1 MNKLSKRLQVIFDL
15 VSSRVI
21 ADVGCDH
28 GKLTKALFDENKIEF
43 AYVSDI
49 SKLSLEKAIKLLK
62 DYDGKFGA
70 ICCDGLSDYKGQDIG
85 ECIIAGMGGSEIIK
99 IIENSPIEISKYI
112 LSPQHNEI
120 DVKKFMISCGYD
132 ITYDIIILDKG
143 KFYNIFK
150 CEKSAEIQE
159 VSDYDLIFGKQNF
172 SSDMSD
178 IKKYVEVYLEKYRKI
193 FQQNNSQ
200 KTENLIKLFEI
211 AKKECEKLW
220 IKY

>member
-1 MNKLSKRLQVIFDL
+1 MNKLTKRLQVIFDL

-28 GKLTKALFDENKIEF
+28 GKLTKALFDKNKIDF

-62 DYDGKFGA
+62 DYDGKFEA
-70 ICCDGLSDYKGQDIG
+70 ICCDGLSDYKDQDIG

-120 DVKKFMISCGYD
+120 DVKKFMISCGYA

-150 CEKSAEIQE
+150 CEKSESREI
-159 VSDYDLIFGKQNF
+159 SDYELLFGKQNF
-172 SSDMSD
+172 SSDISD
-178 IKKYVEVYLEKYRKI
+178 IKKYVEFYLEKYRKI

-200 KTENLIKLFEI
+200 KIEDLIKLFEI

-220 IKY
+220 IKF